1 MGGSGNK
8 AAAGKSRDGKSAGIH
23 RGKPDKYS
31 VRQITRKE
39 IIMFDIND
47 KKRIVIKVGTSTLTH
62 RTGRLNIRRVEKIVK
77 ILSDIQNSGRQVI
90 LVSSGAVGLGMSKMN
105 LSEKPKDTAMKQA
118 CAAVGQCEL
127 MYMYDKLFGDYNL
140 TVAQILLTRNILDT
154 PRKNNVENT
163 FEKLISNNIIPVVNE
178 NDTVAIDELELEFG
192 ENDSLAAHVG
202 IFCRADMLIIMSDID
217 GLFDSDP
224 HENPNAKIIPRV
236 DKIDDRIRSLAG
248 GAGSKLGSGGMIT
261 KINAAEIAMNA
272 GIDMAI
278 LNGRNPAVL
287 YDLLDGKQV
296 GTVFSAN

>member
-1 MGGSGNK
+1 
-8 AAAGKSRDGKSAGIH
+8 
-23 RGKPDKYS
+23 
-31 VRQITRKE
+31 
-39 IIMFDIND
+39 MFDIND

-77 ILSDIQNSGRQVI
+77 ILSDIQNSGREVV

-105 LSEKPKDTAMKQA
+105 LREKPKDTAMKQA

-127 MYMYDKLFGDYNL
+127 MYMYDKLFGEYNL

-163 FEKLISNNIIPVVNE
+163 FEKLINHNIIPVVNE

-202 IFCRADMLIIMSDID
+202 IFCRADLLIIMSDID

-224 HENPNAKIIPRV
+224 HENPNAKIIPKV
-236 DKIDDRIRSLAG
+236 EKIDEHIRSLAG

-261 KINAAEIAMNA
+261 KLNAAEIAMNA

-278 LNGRNPAVL
+278 LNGRNPSVL